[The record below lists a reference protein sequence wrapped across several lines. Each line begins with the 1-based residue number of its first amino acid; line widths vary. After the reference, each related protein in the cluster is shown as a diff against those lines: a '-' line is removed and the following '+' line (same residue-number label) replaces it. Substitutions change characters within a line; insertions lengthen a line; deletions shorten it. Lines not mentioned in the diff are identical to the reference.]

1 MPCLWDMQIPWTV
14 SLTMLLLA
22 LLLLLLPVL
31 LLLLLLPPPH
41 HPPHLHPHPHAR
53 SIQCLAESLTCC
65 SCWCRPP
72 PPPSLSDGASS
83 NGGFR
88 YFWLTDSCPQ
98 TVKAINGASPFE
110 VLSLADLI
118 GSALQI

>member
-1 MPCLWDMQIPWTV
+1 
-14 SLTMLLLA
+14 MLII
-22 LLLLLLPVL
+22 LLLPAAACCLVLPAPCCCVL
-31 LLLLLLPPPH
+31 LPGV
-41 HPPHLHPHPHAR
+41 
-53 SIQCLAESLTCC
+53 LT
-65 SCWCRPP
+65 
-72 PPPSLSDGASS
+72 DGASS

-98 TVKAINGASPFE
+98 TVRAINGASPFE